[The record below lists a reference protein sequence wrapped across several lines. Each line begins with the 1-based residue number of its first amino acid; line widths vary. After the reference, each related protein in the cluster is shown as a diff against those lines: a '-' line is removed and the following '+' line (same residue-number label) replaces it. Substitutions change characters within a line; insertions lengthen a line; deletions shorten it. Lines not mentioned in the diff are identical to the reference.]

1 MQDLKYDHHPLFSIP
16 LYIAD
21 LTGPTED
28 ELTYINS
35 LTYRLNYGGGNVT
48 SEDDNVLDKLPSLKD
63 QVQHHL
69 NNYVKD
75 IINPETEFSFYVTQS
90 WVNKNK
96 KGTRHT
102 QHLHTNS
109 ILSGVYYL
117 SDDPEEISFFKFF
130 DFLEM
135 FSIRPKDYTP
145 YNYNQFTFKPSKNK
159 LILFPSILRHS
170 VRETKDKERM
180 SLAFNTFF
188 KGAFG
193 VRSDM
198 SYLELK

>member
-75 IINPETEFSFYVTQS
+75 IINPDTEFSFYVTQS

-135 FSIRPKDYTP
+135 FSIIPKD
-145 YNYNQFTFKPSKNK
+145 
-159 LILFPSILRHS
+159 
-170 VRETKDKERM
+170 
-180 SLAFNTFF
+180 
-188 KGAFG
+188 
-193 VRSDM
+193 
-198 SYLELK
+198 